1 MFPRLL
7 SFIHNL
13 RVKNHLLMNRIDK
26 VVNKTAVS
34 LGRWWLDCFNCPN
47 EKKDWLFTVYI
58 NSSSNEQQSWSLSLC
73 ARPRRCPPSWSWFS
87 LSCDSFIEL
96 VSQLLCFCQTKPSFN
111 HKCQFV
117 LLKTNAQDF
126 YRLLHCST
134 WEVFELGSRVNF
146 FSLNLV
152 LIIDLPR
159 LVLCL
164 QLDFVN

>member
-1 MFPRLL
+1 M
-7 SFIHNL
+7 HG
-13 RVKNHLLMNRIDK
+13 RVGVRHPGHDFHFHVIHLLNWS
-26 VVNKTAVS
+26 A
-34 LGRWWLDCFNCPN
+34 NCSAFV
-47 EKKDWLFTVYI
+47 K
-58 NSSSNEQQSWSLSLC
+58 LSH
-73 ARPRRCPPSWSWFS
+73 S
-87 LSCDSFIEL
+87 
-96 VSQLLCFCQTKPSFN
+96 SFN
-111 HKCQFV
+111 LKCQFV

-126 YRLLHCST
+126 YRLLHYST